1 MHDRAVLLD
10 VGCGR
15 RDFQQLREIVIA
27 ALLVVHAALFHFIE
41 YGNGVDLFREVEHRI
56 DRLVDLAV
64 LPEIEIVRLQHTDDV
79 RYAALVDQHRA
90 EHGLLRFQCLR
101 GLPLK
106 QLLVH
111 RCSHPSGKEF

>member
-1 MHDRAVLLD
+1 MFN
-10 VGCGR
+10 VGGGR
-15 RDFQQLREIVIA
+15 RDLQKLRDIIIA

-41 YGNGVDLFREVEHRI
+41 YGNRVDLFREVEHRI

-64 LPEIEIVRLQHTDDV
+64 LPEIEIVRLQHADHV
-79 RYAALVDQHRA
+79 GHAALVDEHRA
-90 EHGLLRFQCLR
+90 EHGLLRLQGLR

-111 RCSHPSGKEF
+111 RCSHPSGK